1 MAVNER
7 GRRELHAR
15 LAEAIGEEAADEL
28 MEQLPPVPWH
38 ALATHA
44 DVDRSVVLVRA
55 DLEREMGA
63 LRAELRGDMRALRAE
78 LKGDMAALRAELK
91 GDLATLGAHL
101 ETRMANQTRTLVF
114 SMLGMWLASMSVIG
128 GLVASTSH

>member
-7 GRRELHAR
+7 GCRELHAR

-63 LRAELRGDMRALRAE
+63 LRAELRGDM
-78 LKGDMAALRAELK
+78 AA
-91 GDLATLGAHL
+91 LGAHL